1 MKTKWWHG
9 NNDLENAKQTVVWST
24 MFILENLHL
33 ASSSNSLIYLS
44 GLTSVKAFK
53 AHLYKLMHAIITIQ
67 EDSNKKSPILLLS
80 HTYTSFWFTCIHIRL
95 FGLHAINLIKHWL
108 AIYLF
113 NIEVRYFRTIWVD
126 CLKKYHNELLCFIY
140 ILHNTVFL

>member
-1 MKTKWWHG
+1 METKWRHG
-9 NNDLENAKQTVVWST
+9 KNDLENAKQTVLCST

-33 ASSSNSLIYLS
+33 ATSSNSLTYLS
-44 GLTSVKAFK
+44 GLTCLKAFK
-53 AHLYKLMHAIITIQ
+53 ARLYKLMHAIITIQ

-80 HTYTSFWFTCIHIRL
+80 HTYTSFWFTCNDAITL
-95 FGLHAINLIKHWL
+95 FKYWL

-113 NIEVRYFRTIWVD
+113 NIEVRYLQTIWVD
-126 CLKKYHNELLCFIY
+126 CFKKYHNELLCFIY